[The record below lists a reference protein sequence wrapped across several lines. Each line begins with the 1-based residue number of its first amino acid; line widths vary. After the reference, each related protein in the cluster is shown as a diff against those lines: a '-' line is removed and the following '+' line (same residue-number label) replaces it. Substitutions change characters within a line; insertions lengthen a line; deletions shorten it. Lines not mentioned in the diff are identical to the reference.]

1 MVGAERNFAGFGLSG
16 GAADVGG
23 LEAVGDRVAH
33 EVHKR
38 VGNLLNDAV
47 VQFGFAAGEIE
58 LDLLP
63 GGSGG
68 GGHGSAPPRVERAA
82 GPPPPAR
89 EFTPPVVRPLR
100 EPVGVPVEPP

>member
-23 LEAVGDRVAH
+23 LDAVGDRVAH

-38 VGNLLNDAV
+38 GGNLLNDAV

-58 LDLLP
+58 LDRLP
-63 GGSGG
+63 WGSGG
-68 GGHGSAPPRVERAA
+68 LSDGAWPPGGGWRGGALA
-82 GPPPPAR
+82 GGGLSM
-89 EFTPPVVRPLR
+89 LR
-100 EPVGVPVEPP
+100 GRDAV